1 MLVNRA
7 IAAGDSLFELGFRDN
22 PHRSAIMISEP
33 SGHQCGKCIFLLRW
47 KQKEEKEKEEE
58 EEEGKDV

>member
-1 MLVNRA
+1 MIENWMLVNRA
-7 IAAGDSLFELGFRDN
+7 IAAGDSLFELGSSDN

-47 KQKEEKEKEEE
+47 KQKEEKE
-58 EEEGKDV
+58 EGKDV